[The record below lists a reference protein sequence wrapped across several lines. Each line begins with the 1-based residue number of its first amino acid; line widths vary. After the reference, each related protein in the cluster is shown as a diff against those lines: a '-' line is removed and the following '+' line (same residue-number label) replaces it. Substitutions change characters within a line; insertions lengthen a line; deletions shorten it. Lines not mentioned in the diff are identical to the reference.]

1 MRKTELNIPMGRT
14 KTAAETKGLRNTSPT
29 KTASKNE
36 PSVPELLA
44 KAQSLMGEMDFELAR
59 RFATRILEM
68 ESNHFEARE
77 MLGIMEAEEGNIDAA
92 RTVSL

>member
-1 MRKTELNIPMGRT
+1 MGRT

-29 KTASKNE
+29 RTTPMSE
-36 PSVPELLA
+36 PSVQALLA

-59 RFATRILEM
+59 RFVARILEI

-77 MLGIMEAEEGNIDAA
+77 MLGIMEAEGGNIDAA
-92 RTVSL
+92 RTVSF